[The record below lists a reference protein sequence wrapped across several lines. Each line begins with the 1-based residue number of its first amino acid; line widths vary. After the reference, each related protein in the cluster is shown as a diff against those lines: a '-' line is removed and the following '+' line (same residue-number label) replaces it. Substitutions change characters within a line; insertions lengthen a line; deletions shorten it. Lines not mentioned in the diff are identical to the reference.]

1 METGFERIDLSLCVL
16 NHKISA
22 LIYQLFIKTVYL
34 FQGLMLG

>member
-1 METGFERIDLSLCVL
+1 METGCECIALSLCVL
-16 NHKISA
+16 NHNFSG